1 MIKLNRKLSILYISC
16 IRNQAIENNEKF
28 VWIDNNK
35 VNIRTLTLDTF
46 FEYGFHCEHCSLVGE
61 YFRLKD
67 GILILYAV
75 DENGEEV
82 RMTKD
87 HVIPLSKG
95 GLNIIENLQPMCIR
109 CNVEKGNKNNNPPKD
124 LQVISEFIIHSKR
137 HIKK

>member
-1 MIKLNRKLSILYISC
+1 MNRKFSIEYISWV
-16 IRNQAIENNEKF
+16 RDHAIENNEKY
-28 VWIDNNK
+28 VWIYNNK

-46 FEYGFHCEHCSLVGE
+46 FEYGFHCEHCNLIGE
-61 YFRLKD
+61 YFRLK
-67 GILILYAV
+67 GGVLTLYAV
-75 DENGEEV
+75 DEDGEEV

-109 CNVEKGNKNNNPPKD
+109 CNVEKGNKNDNPPKD
-124 LQVISEFIIHSKR
+124 LQTISEFVKHLKR